1 MLLAVQQGVLV
12 CYPFLWLKL
21 YMHVFKQRKSK
32 LRKGSR
38 KKRAWENFDSAQLRC
53 NLSPACE
60 MQTVIVD
67 LKESHCEL
75 SRDLTA
81 DAMVKA
87 LLNQRATEYNTS
99 RLLRFMFISVA
110 LHFVIVYKIC
120 CQSKTLIN
128 QSDGPELLVQLLHS
142 GSHTE
147 PDDAVLWVQITR
159 LSYNFA
165 RDQCQIT
172 NHRQGRVTDTLVHV
186 MDDCWFTDVFVT
198 LM

>member
-1 MLLAVQQGVLV
+1 
-12 CYPFLWLKL
+12 
-21 YMHVFKQRKSK
+21 
-32 LRKGSR
+32 
-38 KKRAWENFDSAQLRC
+38 
-53 NLSPACE
+53 

-75 SRDLTA
+75 SRDLAA

-120 CQSKTLIN
+120 CESKTLIN

-147 PDDAVLWVQITR
+147 PDDAVL
-159 LSYNFA
+159 
-165 RDQCQIT
+165 
-172 NHRQGRVTDTLVHV
+172 
-186 MDDCWFTDVFVT
+186 
-198 LM
+198 